1 VGFDDSETRTEA
13 LHSIGGYWCNDKGE
27 RLNEKEEDAK
37 MAFIPGIGKIYAH
50 GVTAE
55 VEKFRKEN
63 NIKPG
68 NVGNNHPTVKPIEL
82 MKYLIKLIT
91 PPGGTVLDPFCGS
104 GSTGCAAVELGHT
117 FIGCEL
123 DPNYVEIAQ
132 RRIGAWQLHTQDPTT
147 FNNLFSIED

>member
-1 VGFDDSETRTEA
+1 MFGNVQGCYDENGERFAVGFDDR
-13 LHSIGGYWCNDKGE
+13 
-27 RLNEKEEDAK
+27 AK
-37 MAFIPGIGKIYAH
+37 
-50 GVTAE
+50 
-55 VEKFRKEN
+55 
-63 NIKPG
+63 G

-104 GSTGCAAVELGHT
+104 GSTGCAAVELGRP

-123 DPNYVEIAQ
+123 DPKYVEIAQ